1 MPSFLCIFGSVD
13 LAFCALA
20 GLQKIVFLKPDCSLT
35 EAFFFERELD
45 DDLGWFHTE
54 CIPLEDGFVIIYESG
69 VLRLSHDARVVWKQ
83 SLTYHDM
90 YVGRDDHCLRF
101 ATDLETGVIKEWA
114 INLQLRTLLEK

>member
-1 MPSFLCIFGSVD
+1 MTKAIQLRFSKRHTIRLSIPGFG
-13 LAFCALA
+13 L
-20 GLQKIVFLKPDCSLT
+20 
-35 EAFFFERELD
+35 
-45 DDLGWFHTE
+45 FHTE
-54 CIPLEDGFVIIYESG
+54 CIPLEDRFVIIYESG